1 MGAALVPEAP
11 SEAALA
17 ERLQRANGSS
27 DNANG
32 SSDDAAASEGEIDA
46 GAVTARLAAAHG
58 EPLAAQRARRGAQR
72 NVGAADAAGE
82 ARALRLWELY
92 ASRGEAA
99 LAAEEL
105 ALDRRYGLEHVA
117 LQAIGARYSPG
128 EAFARVFSEPLALGC
143 LSPRRVLAGA
153 DAGGLPLG
161 AGFFARR
168 AAAARAR
175 EAVEAREWHRVLA
188 VVDLM
193 GNPPSPPPLLRTK
206 WTRRVPHPVLIGR
219 AASLTP
225 Y

>member
-1 MGAALVPEAP
+1 MGAALVPEVK

-17 ERLQRANGSS
+17 ERLKR
-27 DNANG
+27 ANG

-46 GAVTARLAAAHG
+46 GAVTARLVAAHG

-92 ASRGEAA
+92 ATRGEAA
-99 LAAEEL
+99 LAGEEL

-128 EAFARVFSEPLALGC
+128 EAFVRVFSEPLALGC
-143 LSPRRVLAGA
+143 LSPRRVLASA

-193 GNPPSPPPLLRTK
+193 GNPARDDARHLTFRCAPPPPSPLPP
-206 WTRRVPHPVLIGR
+206 
-219 AASLTP
+219 